1 MAAKLRQHSLS
12 SVRKLQELVNDCNA
26 QLASFRSV
34 VQCIGTSAD
43 NSQLRKDLD
52 ASARACIRACEACT
66 ACVLPQ
72 VRHEGVE
79 FTRNASQFI
88 GCVNAV
94 VIEMK
99 RCEALEATFPAS
111 DGIEP
116 AIVPENVSKM
126 EEMLEALENLITVHF
141 STSESSP
148 AEKVVPHRRSTT
160 TCHLQCVCS
169 KLKTSYA

>member
-52 ASARACIRACEACT
+52 ASARACIRSCEACT

-79 FTRNASQFI
+79 FTRNASQYI
-88 GCVNAV
+88 GCVSAI

-116 AIVPENVSKM
+116 AISAENYISQRANPRLRKRSF
-126 EEMLEALENLITVHF
+126 LTVG
-141 STSESSP
+141 P
-148 AEKVVPHRRSTT
+148 QPHATYNA
-160 TCHLQCVCS
+160 CAQN
-169 KLKTSYA
+169 